1 MYALTRKAGLVKDF
15 GLCGQIQR
23 AAVSIMSNLAEG
35 FERLHRPEKLQF
47 YNVAR
52 SSCGEVRSLLYVI
65 ADNYPALGEP
75 AVRLREEGVSVGR
88 LITGLI
94 HSTRKDGR

>member
-1 MYALTRKAGLVKDF
+1 
-15 GLCGQIQR
+15 
-23 AAVSIMSNLAEG
+23 MSNLAEG

-65 ADNYPALGEP
+65 ADNYPALAEP
-75 AVRLREEGVSVGR
+75 AASLREEVASVGR
-88 LITGLI
+88 LTTGLI
-94 HSTRKDGR
+94 QSTRRIGG